1 MIAALYQGEPPAAS
15 APSPEHEAMAVKL
28 GVGACL

>member
-1 MIAALYQGEPPAAS
+1 MIAALYQGEQPAAS
-15 APSPEHEAMAVKL
+15 PAPDDPMAVKL